1 MPVEEKLPDMK
12 RNAED
17 AAMKTAM
24 KTKKFK
30 LSLLTGLLWK
40 YKLSAAIISYQ
51 GLAMN
56 LLKSFIPR
64 YLPNIMAIR
73 RKLNL
78 AP

>member
-17 AAMKTAM
+17 AAMKT
-24 KTKKFK
+24 KKFK
-30 LSLLTGLLWK
+30 LSLLAGWLWK

-56 LLKSFIPR
+56 LLKPFIPR